1 MATPTSADVPANNSV
16 KDEVGNQPATAKER
30 KTQSAC
36 FAVILNPIGH
46 TFGNNFHYFLNYYQF
61 SKIKVI

>member
-1 MATPTSADVPANNSV
+1 MAAPTSADVSSNNSV
-16 KDEVGNQPATAKER
+16 KDEVGYQPAAAKKR

-46 TFGNNFHYFLNYYQF
+46 TFGNHFHYFLNYYQF
-61 SKIKVI
+61 SKIRVI